1 MPGEI
6 QCSYDTRSKSSNR
19 TLSAGSIGQAENCIT
34 EGGYAV
40 RYRITETGFGRL
52 NEQER
57 LELSRLL
64 IKAGYA
70 VKQGRE
76 KPSPKATAYK
86 CESRVK

>member
-1 MPGEI
+1 M
-6 QCSYDTRSKSSNR
+6 
-19 TLSAGSIGQAENCIT
+19 
-34 EGGYAV
+34 

-76 KPSPKATAYK
+76 KPSPKAAAYK
-86 CESRVK
+86 YYIEYWEDK

>member
-1 MPGEI
+1 M
-6 QCSYDTRSKSSNR
+6 
-19 TLSAGSIGQAENCIT
+19 
-34 EGGYAV
+34 

-76 KPSPKATAYK
+76 KTNPKNTVYK
-86 CESRVK
+86 YYIEYWEDK